1 MPDDVGGKPFPD
13 GEEPD
18 SHRHGGAD
26 DEFASVVFDEEF
38 VRSAAVHEPS
48 AAERML
54 AAERARAEADA
65 ARARA
70 GGGPADDDPRD
81 DVFEGY
87 EGPDGYEG
95 HGPDGRPATGQPSA
109 RPGEWHGL
117 AHDLDPDDAYGPYG
131 RYGTARGPY
140 RGHARWHRPV
150 AWLLAVLMGIGV
162 VALAFAAVYR
172 GASSGDRGD
181 PAPPP
186 ATTGVDA
193 PAAGRPG
200 PLPSVSA
207 DSEPPV
213 ASAAPGRS

>member
-1 MPDDVGGKPFPD
+1 MGGRPFPD

-18 SHRHGGAD
+18 SDRHGGAD
-26 DEFASVVFDEEF
+26 DPFASVVFDEEF
-38 VRSAAVHEPS
+38 VRSAAIHEPS
-48 AAERML
+48 AAERRL

-65 ARARA
+65 ARARPGGHPA
-70 GGGPADDDPRD
+70 DDEPYEAVPGGPA
-81 DVFEGY
+81 GY
-87 EGPDGYEG
+87 HP
-95 HGPDGRPATGQPSA
+95 GRF
-109 RPGEWHGL
+109 GEPLGL
-117 AHDLDPDDAYGPYG
+117 ARNLDPDDAYGPYG

-150 AWLLAVLMGIGV
+150 AWVLAVVMGIGV
-162 VALAFAAVYR
+162 IALALTAVYR
-172 GASSGDRGD
+172 GTSSGNRQS

-193 PAAGRPG
+193 PAGARQG

-213 ASAAPGRS
+213 ATAVTAAPSGP